1 MRKRI
6 FDFIFA
12 LIFLIILTPF
22 FLIIGL
28 FIRMDSNGPIFFVQ
42 DRVGLLGSSF
52 RIYKFR
58 TMFEGSDKQGKLTI
72 GFDARVTRFGRLL
85 RRWKLDELPQL
96 FNVLRGDMSLVG
108 PRPEIKKYMN
118 YYPEDVQ
125 EIILSVRPGITDSA
139 SIELINESQILS
151 KFNDPEMAYIEKI
164 IPKKQALYS
173 LYVRER
179 SFLGD
184 LKIIFLTLKRIFY
197 FESEAR

>member
-1 MRKRI
+1 
-6 FDFIFA
+6 
-12 LIFLIILTPF
+12 
-22 FLIIGL
+22 
-28 FIRMDSNGPIFFVQ
+28 
-42 DRVGLLGSSF
+42 
-52 RIYKFR
+52 
-58 TMFEGSDKQGKLTI
+58 MFEGSDKQGKLTI